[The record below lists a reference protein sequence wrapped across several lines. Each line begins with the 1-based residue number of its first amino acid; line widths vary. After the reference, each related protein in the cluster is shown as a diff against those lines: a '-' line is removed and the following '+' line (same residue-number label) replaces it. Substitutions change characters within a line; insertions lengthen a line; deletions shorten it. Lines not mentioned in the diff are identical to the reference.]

1 MMTATLYAVGPALRP
16 DRGHPGSARVAGTE
30 VTRMPSPSAPAAHE
44 KLLAALR
51 PGVRGLAMRG
61 TIRSYRKNTILINE
75 GEFGETLYVLLEGRV
90 KIYSSDADGRE
101 ITYNEVKA
109 GDYFAEMWLDG
120 GPRSASVMTL
130 EPCVCSIVGRNGVRE
145 HLAQEPDFALDLVAQ
160 VIRRARAATETVRSM
175 ALLDV
180 YSRMVAALEGRQGV
194 ATPQAPITLTQIT
207 HQSIASRIGASREM
221 VSRLL
226 KDLEKGGY
234 IELGVKR
241 ITLRKK
247 LPARW

>member
-1 MMTATLYAVGPALRP
+1 MN
-16 DRGHPGSARVAGTE
+16 
-30 VTRMPSPSAPAAHE
+30 MPSPSAAQE
-44 KLLAALR
+44 KLVAGLNPSLRALALR
-51 PGVRGLAMRG
+51 GVF
-61 TIRSYRKNTILINE
+61 RSYRKNSVIINE
-75 GEFGETLYVLLEGRV
+75 GEIGDSLFVLLQGRV
-90 KIYSSDADGRE
+90 KVYSTDADGRE
-101 ITYNEVKA
+101 ITYNIVEA

-130 EPCVCSIVGRNGVRE
+130 EPAVCSVVSRSALRD
-145 HLAQEPDFALDLVAQ
+145 HLAEEPEFALELVSQ
-160 VIRRARAATETVRSM
+160 VIRRARAATETARNM

-180 YSRMVAALEGRQGV
+180 YGRVIATLESHHGP
-194 ATPQAPITLTQIT
+194 ASPDNPITLTQIT
-207 HQSIASRIGASREM
+207 HQQLASRVGASREM

-241 ITLRKK
+241 ITLKKK

>member
-1 MMTATLYAVGPALRP
+1 MVLPSLPVAQEKLVAALSPSLRALALR
-16 DRGHPGSARVAGTE
+16 GA
-30 VTRMPSPSAPAAHE
+30 
-44 KLLAALR
+44 
-51 PGVRGLAMRG
+51 
-61 TIRSYRKNTILINE
+61 IRNYRKNSVIINE
-75 GEFGETLYVLLEGRV
+75 GEIGDSLFVLLQGRV
-90 KIYSSDADGRE
+90 KVYSTDADGKE
-101 ITYNEVKA
+101 ITYNIVEQ

-130 EPCVCSIVGRNGVRE
+130 EPSVCSVVSRNALRD
-145 HLAQEPDFALDLVAQ
+145 HLADEPEFALELVSQ
-160 VIRRARAATETVRSM
+160 VIRRARAATETARNM

-180 YSRMVAALEGRQGV
+180 YGRVV
-194 ATPQAPITLTQIT
+194 ATLESHQGSASPENPIILTQIT
-207 HQSIASRIGASREM
+207 HQQIASRVGASREM

>member
-1 MMTATLYAVGPALRP
+1 MV
-16 DRGHPGSARVAGTE
+16 
-30 VTRMPSPSAPAAHE
+30 MPSPSAAQE
-44 KLLAALR
+44 KLVANLSPSLRALALR
-51 PGVRGLAMRG
+51 G
-61 TIRSYRKNTILINE
+61 TFRTYRKNTVIINE
-75 GEFGETLYVLLEGRV
+75 GEIGDSLFVLLQGRV
-90 KIYSSDADGRE
+90 KVYSTDADGRE
-101 ITYNEVKA
+101 ITYNIVEA

-130 EPCVCSIVGRNGVRE
+130 DQSVCSVVSRNGLRD
-145 HLAQEPDFALDLVAQ
+145 HLAEEPEFALELVSQ
-160 VIRRARAATETVRSM
+160 VIRRARAATETARNM

-180 YSRMVAALEGRQGV
+180 YGRVIATLENHQGP
-194 ATPQAPITLTQIT
+194 ASSDNPITITQIT
-207 HQSIASRIGASREM
+207 HQQIASRVGASREM

-241 ITLRKK
+241 ITLKKK

>member
-1 MMTATLYAVGPALRP
+1 MVMPGPA
-16 DRGHPGSARVAGTE
+16 AV
-30 VTRMPSPSAPAAHE
+30 HE
-44 KLLAALR
+44 KLVASLNPSLRALALR
-51 PGVRGLAMRG
+51 G
-61 TIRSYRKNTILINE
+61 TFRNYRKNTVIINE
-75 GEFGETLYVLLEGRV
+75 GEVGDSLFVLLQGRV
-90 KIYSSDADGRE
+90 KVYSTDADGRE
-101 ITYNEVKA
+101 ITYNIVEA

-130 EPCVCSIVGRNGVRE
+130 EPSVCSVVSRSALRD
-145 HLAQEPDFALDLVAQ
+145 HLAEEPEFALELVSQ
-160 VIRRARAATETVRSM
+160 VIRRARAATETARNM

-180 YSRMVAALEGRQGV
+180 YGRVIATLENHQGP
-194 ATPQAPITLTQIT
+194 ASADNPITITQIT
-207 HQSIASRIGASREM
+207 HQQIASRVGASREM

-241 ITLRKK
+241 ITLKKK

>member
-1 MMTATLYAVGPALRP
+1 MTMPSASAAQEKLVAALSPSLRALALR
-16 DRGHPGSARVAGTE
+16 GTF
-30 VTRMPSPSAPAAHE
+30 RN
-44 KLLAALR
+44 
-51 PGVRGLAMRG
+51 
-61 TIRSYRKNTILINE
+61 YRKNSVIINE
-75 GEFGETLYVLLEGRV
+75 GEVGDSLFVLLQGRV
-90 KIYSSDADGRE
+90 KVYSTDADGKE
-101 ITYNEVKA
+101 ITYNIVEA

-130 EPCVCSIVGRNGVRE
+130 EPSVCSVVGRNGLRD
-145 HLAQEPDFALDLVAQ
+145 HLAEEPEFALELVSQ
-160 VIRRARAATETVRSM
+160 VIRRARAATETARNM

-180 YSRMVAALEGRQGV
+180 YGRVIATLENHEGP
-194 ATPQAPITLTQIT
+194 ASPDHPITITQIT
-207 HQSIASRIGASREM
+207 HQQIASRVGASREM

-241 ITLRKK
+241 ITLKKK

>member
-1 MMTATLYAVGPALRP
+1 MNM
-16 DRGHPGSARVAGTE
+16 PGISAD
-30 VTRMPSPSAPAAHE
+30 HE
-44 KLLAALR
+44 KLIAALSPSLR
-51 PGVRGLAMRG
+51 PLALRGG
-61 TIRSYRKNTILINE
+61 IRSYKKNTVIINE
-75 GEFGETLYVLLEGRV
+75 GEVGESLFVLLQGRV
-90 KIYSSDADGRE
+90 KVYSNDGDGRE
-101 ITYNEVKA
+101 ITYNIVEQ

-130 EPCVCSIVGRNGVRE
+130 EPSICSIVNHAALRE
-145 HLAQEPDFALDLVAQ
+145 HLIDEPDFALQLVSQ
-160 VIRRARAATETVRSM
+160 VIRRARAATETARNM

-180 YSRMVAALEGRQGV
+180 YGRVVVTLESQRGPAR
-194 ATPQAPITLTQIT
+194 ADAPVPLTQIT
-207 HQSIASRIGASREM
+207 HQHIANRVGASREM

-241 ITLRKK
+241 ITLLKK

>member
-1 MMTATLYAVGPALRP
+1 MV
-16 DRGHPGSARVAGTE
+16 
-30 VTRMPSPSAPAAHE
+30 MPSPSAAHE
-44 KLLAALR
+44 KLVAALNPSLR
-51 PGVRGLAMRG
+51 ALALRG
-61 TIRSYRKNTILINE
+61 TFRNYRKNTVIINE
-75 GEFGETLYVLLEGRV
+75 GEIGDSLFVLLQGRV
-90 KIYSSDADGRE
+90 KVFSTDADGRE
-101 ITYNEVKA
+101 ITYNIVES

-130 EPCVCSIVGRNGVRE
+130 EPSVCSVVSRNALRD
-145 HLAQEPDFALDLVAQ
+145 HLSEEPEFALELVSQ
-160 VIRRARAATETVRSM
+160 VIRRARAATETARNM

-180 YSRMVAALEGRQGV
+180 YGRVV
-194 ATPQAPITLTQIT
+194 ATLESQRGTASADQPVILTQIT
-207 HQSIASRIGASREM
+207 HQQIASRVGASREM

>member
-1 MMTATLYAVGPALRP
+1 MIMPNPSASQEKLVAALSPSLRALALRGAF
-16 DRGHPGSARVAGTE
+16 RT
-30 VTRMPSPSAPAAHE
+30 
-44 KLLAALR
+44 
-51 PGVRGLAMRG
+51 
-61 TIRSYRKNTILINE
+61 YRKNTVIINE
-75 GEFGETLYVLLEGRV
+75 GEIGDSLFVLLQGRV
-90 KIYSSDADGRE
+90 KVYSNDADGRE
-101 ITYNEVKA
+101 ITYNIVES

-130 EPCVCSIVGRNGVRE
+130 EPSTCSVVSRNGLRD
-145 HLAQEPDFALDLVAQ
+145 HLAEEPEFALELVSQ
-160 VIRRARAATETVRSM
+160 VIRRARAATETARNM

-180 YSRMVAALEGRQGV
+180 YGRVIATLENQEGPAA
-194 ATPQAPITLTQIT
+194 PDKPITITQIT
-207 HQSIASRIGASREM
+207 HQQIASRVGASREM

-241 ITLRKK
+241 ITLKKK